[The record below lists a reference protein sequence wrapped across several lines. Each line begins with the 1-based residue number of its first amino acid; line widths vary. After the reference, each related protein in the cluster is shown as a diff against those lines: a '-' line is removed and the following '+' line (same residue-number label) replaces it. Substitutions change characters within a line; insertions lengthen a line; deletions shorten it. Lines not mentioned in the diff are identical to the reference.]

1 MSINLTERGEYYR
14 GLLVLIWRDRIIS
27 EPEREL
33 MLKIGQDLDFDR
45 RFCENAID
53 DLPNNPHIK
62 AEPIKFSDRET
73 AKSFLQD
80 ARRLAMADGILHPKE
95 LSWLQTIAEAN
106 GLDSSWILPQ
116 TEDSGRRDP

>member
-1 MSINLTERGEYYR
+1 MSINLTERGDYYR
-14 GLLVLIWRDRIIS
+14 GLLVLIRRDGSIS
-27 EPEREL
+27 EQEREL

-53 DLPNNPHIK
+53 DLLKNPHIK
-62 AEPIKFSDRET
+62 AEPIQFSDRKT

-80 ARRLAMADGILHPKE
+80 ALRLAMADGNLHPKE

-106 GLDSSWILPQ
+106 GLDRSWIVLQ
-116 TEDSGRRDP
+116 AEKSGMRDR